1 MISESHKCIRL
12 QVFESVKENIFKRS
26 EHCEGGEHMEPM
38 QTSPLDEEE
47 VEAGTDGNKSEP
59 SEENKGAVHK
69 TVDSGIDKKWDRYDK
84 QKAKRFEEYHDQQKK
99 IFDDKKAMLHQEYV
113 RNIN

>member
-1 MISESHKCIRL
+1 M
-12 QVFESVKENIFKRS
+12 FESVKESIFKRS
-26 EHCEGGEHMEPM
+26 EHSEGGEHLEPM

-59 SEENKGAVHK
+59 SEENKGAIQKNVDGGTNK
-69 TVDSGIDKKWDRYDK
+69 TWDRYDK
-84 QKAKRFEEYHDQQKK
+84 QKAKRFEEYQEQQKK

-113 RNIN
+113 RCIN